1 VVVTSRSAHGRVSP
15 GSLLGFGFLL
25 ETWTSTVWPP
35 SGISLASLLLG
46 GYRLWPGVAV
56 GSFLA
61 NAAAGLQRHVS
72 LSQVL
77 LPATGIAI
85 GNTVQAIVAV
95 WLIRRAT
102 GRDGPLHRAQSVLA
116 FVLLGPILS
125 TTISASVGSTALCA
139 SQLVAWDRWGALWTN
154 WWLGNMVGDIIFA
167 PLVLAWSRP
176 PRDSHGK
183 DLAEALA
190 LIVLLTV
197 VSQLVFG
204 SILVP
209 ELSRY
214 PLVYLPMPLIGWAAL
229 RFGIHGAVVANALVT
244 VVAVFSTVRGSG
256 PLVQGTLTESLFLL
270 QTFAGVT
277 AITAL
282 LLATVVSERARGEE
296 ALREARDSL
305 EERVAERTAELR
317 ELSRRIESVREEERK
332 RIAREIHDELG
343 QSLTALKIDLSWL
356 AKRLPSAKRELLE
369 RAEGM
374 AAAIDSTLR
383 AMRRLATELR
393 PSVLDELGLFDALEW
408 QLQEFQAR
416 TDIVCTHRF
425 QIRSAPLDAARST
438 DVFRVLQE
446 ALTNVARHA
455 GATRVDLAVMC
466 EDSRFVLE
474 LRDNGRGIETR
485 APGDRQTIGLVGMRE
500 RVARWGGRL
509 DIHTAQGEGTTLRV
523 ELPVAEAAS

>member
-1 VVVTSRSAHGRVSP
+1 
-15 GSLLGFGFLL
+15 
-25 ETWTSTVWPP
+25 
-35 SGISLASLLLG
+35 
-46 GYRLWPGVAV
+46 
-56 GSFLA
+56 
-61 NAAAGLQRHVS
+61 
-72 LSQVL
+72 
-77 LPATGIAI
+77 
-85 GNTVQAIVAV
+85 
-95 WLIRRAT
+95 
-102 GRDGPLHRAQSVLA
+102 
-116 FVLLGPILS
+116 
-125 TTISASVGSTALCA
+125 
-139 SQLVAWDRWGALWTN
+139 
-154 WWLGNMVGDIIFA
+154 
-167 PLVLAWSRP
+167 
-176 PRDSHGK
+176 
-183 DLAEALA
+183 
-190 LIVLLTV
+190 
-197 VSQLVFG
+197 
-204 SILVP
+204 
-209 ELSRY
+209 
-214 PLVYLPMPLIGWAAL
+214 
-229 RFGIHGAVVANALVT
+229 
-244 VVAVFSTVRGSG
+244 
-256 PLVQGTLTESLFLL
+256 LVQGTLTESLFLL

-425 QIRSAPLDAARST
+425 QISSVPLDAARST

-474 LRDNGRGIETR
+474 LRDNGRGIEAQ
-485 APGDRQTIGLVGMRE
+485 APGDRQSIGLVGMRE

-523 ELPVAEAAS
+523 ELPVAAAGP